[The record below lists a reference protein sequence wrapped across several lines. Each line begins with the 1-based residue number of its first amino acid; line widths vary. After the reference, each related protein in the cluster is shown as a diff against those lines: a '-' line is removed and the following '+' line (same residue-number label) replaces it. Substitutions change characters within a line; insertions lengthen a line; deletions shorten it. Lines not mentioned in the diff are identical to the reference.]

1 MKLIK
6 IKPLYL
12 FFIIV
17 ATLTALYGCPRQEET
32 EPDSTEDTV
41 EESEAFIDEPAV
53 KIEHTKF
60 VSPCPQR
67 TEEGIEVD
75 CSRDENSSACDAD
88 RAVITCDHPSVDCE
102 FGNLSDETELLE
114 LGPALIFVEFN
125 CQLPESFTT
134 EAKCDFYNGDDL
146 VVSETID
153 IEIAVMQ

>member
-12 FFIIV
+12 FFIVV
-17 ATLTALYGCPRQEET
+17 ATMTALYGCPRQEET

-67 TEEGIEVD
+67 TKEGIEVD
-75 CSRDENSSACDAD
+75 CSRDENSSA
-88 RAVITCDHPSVDCE
+88 
-102 FGNLSDETELLE
+102 
-114 LGPALIFVEFN
+114 
-125 CQLPESFTT
+125 
-134 EAKCDFYNGDDL
+134 
-146 VVSETID
+146 
-153 IEIAVMQ
+153 